1 MLFAILLVILSCSKE
16 PEREKSP
23 LIQLCG
29 EELGTEWM
37 VTVLTNHKFDQ
48 EDLRK
53 EITQNLQASD
63 KLFSHRRSDS
73 ELHRF
78 NANLS
83 VNPISIHPELFDL
96 FRHAQW
102 MHQQSEGAFDPTIA
116 PIVNLWYFNPDR
128 IPHSS
133 IPTDRQIDE
142 TLEVTGIEN
151 LTLLSKGRVQKKIHR
166 LQIDFSGSAKG
177 EIVDQLCELLIRWN
191 FDNFLVEIGGK
202 VRAQGKGRRGEGW
215 LISLKGGDS
224 PLQSKVAVTLRNYAV
239 ASCYNFKQQS
249 PVANPNTP
257 HLMDPRTGRPIPNE
271 LMAVYSFAPT
281 ARDADAWATALMI
294 LGPVEGMKKA
304 DQMDMVV
311 RFCLKKGNSSE
322 FINSQAFQRLF
333 LQEGRNP

>member
-1 MLFAILLVILSCSKE
+1 MPKAIPCIPHVQRME
-16 PEREKSP
+16 
-23 LIQLCG
+23 
-29 EELGTEWM
+29 T
-37 VTVLTNHKFDQ
+37 HKLEYLKAINMAINYPF
-48 EDLRK
+48 
-53 EITQNLQASD
+53 
-63 KLFSHRRSDS
+63 
-73 ELHRF
+73 
-78 NANLS
+78 
-83 VNPISIHPELFDL
+83 
-96 FRHAQW
+96 
-102 MHQQSEGAFDPTIA
+102 QSEDGREPSND
-116 PIVNLWYFNPDR
+116 
-128 IPHSS
+128 HSALAK
-133 IPTDRQIDE
+133 QCKK
-142 TLEVTGIEN
+142 LTGIEN

-215 LISLKGGDS
+215 LVSLKGGDS

-257 HLMDPRTGRPIPNE
+257 HLMDPRTGRPITNE

-322 FINSQAFQRLF
+322 FISSQAFQRLF
-333 LQEGRNP
+333 LQDGRNP